1 MRSSKKYRVV
11 LCDDHSIVRAG
22 IKSLVEGF
30 PDFEVMGDVDT
41 GEAVFP
47 LLRKADKAGG
57 TAGEGLPDVLLLDIS
72 LPGRSGLEVLK
83 QVRSMYPSVAVL
95 ALSMYPEDQFAIRM
109 IKAGAMGYLHKDSA
123 PDVLE
128 AAMRSVADG
137 KQYISADLTRLMIDE
152 MSRDDSV
159 LSHQTLSD
167 REYEV
172 LLYIGEGKTMTEIAG
187 QLSLS
192 IKTVSTYRSRIL
204 DKMRLNSNSDLV
216 KYILLHDLAPGGAD
230 PTVSK

>member
-1 MRSSKKYRVV
+1 
-11 LCDDHSIVRAG
+11 
-22 IKSLVEGF
+22 
-30 PDFEVMGDVDT
+30 
-41 GEAVFP
+41 
-47 LLRKADKAGG
+47 
-57 TAGEGLPDVLLLDIS
+57 
-72 LPGRSGLEVLK
+72 
-83 QVRSMYPSVAVL
+83 
-95 ALSMYPEDQFAIRM
+95 
-109 IKAGAMGYLHKDSA
+109 
-123 PDVLE
+123 
-128 AAMRSVADG
+128 
-137 KQYISADLTRLMIDE
+137 MIDE

-204 DKMRLNSNSDLV
+204 DKMRLSSNSDLV
-216 KYILLHDLAPGGAD
+216 KYILLHDLEPGGAD